1 VSPRLLILD
10 DDDAI
15 LSLLQRYFDGLG
27 WRSRC
32 CTEVPDGLR
41 LVESEAFDAVICDLH
56 LGPGT
61 DGDGLSLIERVRE
74 RCPEAAVL
82 LFTAAAGEGVRTAAL
97 KAGANEVIP
106 KPAPLAHLRDAAVRA
121 MKSR

>member
-1 VSPRLLILD
+1 VRPRLLLLD

-27 WRSRC
+27 WKVQA
-32 CTEVPDGLR
+32 CTGVPDGLR
-41 LVESEAFDAVICDLH
+41 LVESSDFDAVICDLN
-56 LGPGT
+56 LGPEHG
-61 DGDGLSLIERVRE
+61 GDGIAIVSHVRE
-74 RCPEAAVL
+74 RCPGAAVV
-82 LFTAAAGEGVRTAAL
+82 LFTAAAGDGVRAAAL
-97 KAGANEVIP
+97 KAGADAVIS